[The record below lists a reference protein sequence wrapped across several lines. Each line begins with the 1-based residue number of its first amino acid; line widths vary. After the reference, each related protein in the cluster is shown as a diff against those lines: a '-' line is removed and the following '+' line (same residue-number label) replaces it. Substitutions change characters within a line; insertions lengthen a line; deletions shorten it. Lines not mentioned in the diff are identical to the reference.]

1 MRSAYSAI
9 SKYYDRF
16 NEELDYDR
24 WAAFCAHYLP
34 EKGLV
39 LDLACGTGNMSLAL
53 AKRGYEVIGTDISCD
68 MLSVAREK
76 AAAAGLPVLFLN
88 QDMTELDLYGTIDG
102 AVCCLDSIN
111 YLLEPASL
119 SACFGRVSLFLNP
132 GGVFLFDVNTPYK
145 FKTIYGENH
154 YVLEDD
160 RVLIAW
166 RNQFDEASGLCDFAL
181 DVFTEK
187 DQGAYNRQSES
198 HQERCYTV
206 DQLRQ
211 AAVGA
216 GLMVEGIYSDFN
228 HTPYTKDES
237 CERWYF
243 VLRKPADVEKERN

>member
-1 MRSAYSAI
+1 MQDVYKRQITDFVNWVSMFMDAFTGLQGCSNQISAVREFI
-9 SKYYDRF
+9 
-16 NEELDYDR
+16 E
-24 WAAFCAHYLP
+24 LP
-34 EKGLV
+34 EPFRFEDGDPL
-39 LDLACGTGNMSLAL
+39 LATGDS
-53 AKRGYEVIGTDISCD
+53 RYEIT
-68 MLSVAREK
+68 
-76 AAAAGLPVLFLN
+76 PVSYTHL
-88 QDMTELDLYGTIDG
+88 
-102 AVCCLDSIN
+102 
-111 YLLEPASL
+111 
-119 SACFGRVSLFLNP
+119 
-132 GGVFLFDVNTPYK
+132 LFDVNTPYK
-145 FKTIYGENH
+145 FKTVYGENH

-181 DVFTEK
+181 DVFTEN

-198 HQERCYTV
+198 HQERCYTA